1 MKIRRSQLK
10 EIVKEELEVTLF
22 LRELRSMNFLFEAED
37 PFPFAK
43 KPVRPPP
50 SRYPSSGWRP
60 EDKGALTT
68 RAQDVEKQ
76 PAHQALSAGATEA
89 LDDARKMVPEL
100 KGEQGII
107 WRALTKMAEAVGFV
121 DPCAYINE
129 KNREDE
135 YVKQL
140 GDLEEALERL
150 KKLELEAGDR
160 KLKDLSKSLAVIAGF
175 ELVIGLGV
183 EGWTQ
188 IGRIIESIPFVS
200 GWGNEAGALMTSGTW
215 FALGKWTALLSVLI
229 FIWRWLVKAGQAC
242 SVKNTVVNLGKALS
256 IGLRFAFDAAK
267 AGVSQLFKWTKGK
280 IQKALRRDTT
290 TQEIKEIMY
299 EFKQLGI
306 FPNLQKELLI

>member
-1 MKIRRSQLK
+1 
-10 EIVKEELEVTLF
+10 
-22 LRELRSMNFLFEAED
+22 MNFLFEAKPLPGLQPLGQE
-37 PFPFAK
+37 P
-43 KPVRPPP
+43 PVR
-50 SRYPSSGWRP
+50 
-60 EDKGALTT
+60 T
-68 RAQDVEKQ
+68 
-76 PAHQALSAGATEA
+76 AHQAFSDGADRELREA
-89 LDDARKMVPEL
+89 AEMVPKL
-100 KGEQGII
+100 NGEQGII
-107 WRALTKMAEAVGFV
+107 WRALTKMAAAVGFV

-150 KKLELEAGDR
+150 KTLELEAGDR
-160 KLKDLSKSLAVIAGF
+160 KLKDLSKSLAVITGF
-175 ELVIGLGV
+175 ELVTGLFV

-200 GWGNEAGALMTSGTW
+200 GWGPEAVGGMTSGTW

-229 FIWRWLVKAGQAC
+229 FIWRWLVKAGVAC
-242 SVKNTVVNLGKALS
+242 SVKNTVVNLGDALGL
-256 IGLRFAFDAAK
+256 GLRFAFDVAK

-280 IQKALRRDTT
+280 IQKALHRDTT
-290 TQEIKEIMY
+290 IQEIKEIMY

>member
-1 MKIRRSQLK
+1 VKIRRSQLK

-68 RAQDVEKQ
+68 RAQDDEEQ
-76 PAHQALSAGATEA
+76 PAHQALSAGARRA
-89 LDDARKMVPEL
+89 LDDARKMVPKL
-100 KGEQGII
+100 NGEQGII

-129 KNREDE
+129 KNSKGEIAIQLSAMED
-135 YVKQL
+135 
-140 GDLEEALERL
+140 ALKRL
-150 KKLELEAGDR
+150 KTLELEAGDR

-229 FIWRWLVKAGQAC
+229 FIWRWLVKVRVAC

-256 IGLRFAFDAAK
+256 LGLGFAFDVAK
-267 AGVSQLFKWTKGK
+267 AGATRLFKWTKDK